1 MVFVMIS
8 HVVTKDIEP
17 TIVAGSLLRQ
27 SLDHVIT
34 LQVFSDGQM
43 TLHQVVLGDEMG
55 GAWMK

>member
-8 HVVTKDIEP
+8 HVVTQDIEP
-17 TIVAGSLLRQ
+17 TIIAGSLLRQ
-27 SLDHVIT
+27 SLDQVIA

-43 TLHQVVLGDEMG
+43 AFHQVVLSDEMG